1 MRWKTHGTRQFNKA
15 KETINLFSLG
25 SCHAKETTGHC
36 GPVLVGSLNGDLT
49 GVKLAAGAG
58 CGNPIAFLV
67 LSAVP
72 DVSGSLP
79 TAFERRASIR
89 THKVRSKRFLGFASY
104 FPKIDRFSGRCGR
117 KGLELEEPQ
126 VV

>member
-1 MRWKTHGTRQFNKA
+1 MRWKTHGTRQFNKT

-49 GVKLAAGAG
+49 GVKLAAGGG
-58 CGNPIAFLV
+58 CGNHIAFPT

-72 DVSGSLP
+72 DVAGSLP
-79 TAFERRASIR
+79 TA
-89 THKVRSKRFLGFASY
+89 LGRDWE
-104 FPKIDRFSGRCGR
+104 P
-117 KGLELEEPQ
+117 EEPK

>member
-1 MRWKTHGTRQFNKA
+1 MRWKTHGTRQFNKT

-49 GVKLAAGAG
+49 GVKLVAGTAG
-58 CGNPIAFLV
+58 RNSIAFPT

-72 DVSGSLP
+72 DAAGSLP
-79 TAFERRASIR
+79 TA
-89 THKVRSKRFLGFASY
+89 LGRDWS
-104 FPKIDRFSGRCGR
+104 
-117 KGLELEEPQ
+117 
-126 VV
+126 